1 MFKKGA
7 ICCFQFMTLFCVSV
21 SSSFSSSLENRLIGL
36 LLRNVHSDDNKDD
49 DDDGDDDGDDDLARS
64 STARSSTR
72 PEDEGQAQNEAEGLG
87 NGNTE
92 TKPETTCP
100 GSRRVGI
107 EMKTFEFLFC
117 FGGDDVH
124 PHDGLP
130 GQVGAATV
138 FAGIVEAHLELET
151 IAMFMSNR
159 NR

>member
-21 SSSFSSSLENRLIGL
+21 SSSFSSSLKNRLIGL
-36 LLRNVHSDDNKDD
+36 LLRNVPNDDNNDE
-49 DDDGDDDGDDDLARS
+49 GDDDGDDDDL
-64 STARSSTR
+64 ARSSTR

-92 TKPETTCP
+92 TKPEPTCS

-117 FGGDDVH
+117 LGGDDVH

-138 FAGIVEAHLELET
+138 FAGIVEPHLELET